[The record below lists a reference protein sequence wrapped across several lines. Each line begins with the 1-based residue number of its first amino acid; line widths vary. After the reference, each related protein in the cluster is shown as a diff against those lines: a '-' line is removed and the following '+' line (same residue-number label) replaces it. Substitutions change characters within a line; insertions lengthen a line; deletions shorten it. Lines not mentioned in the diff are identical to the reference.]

1 MRTAQDRITELTT
14 RQRYDGSS
22 MVIKLHAIKGYFD
35 YEIYLIKEVDV
46 KIKLPVGKGG
56 LTLQKKNEGEIYESS
71 IDQNVVIMKGKYNGE
86 DPEELF
92 RQAES
97 LVGKWICGKQ
107 ITKPND
113 INSPRSTS

>member
-1 MRTAQDRITELTT
+1 MRTAKERINELTK

-22 MVIKLHAIKGYFD
+22 MVIKLHSVNGYFH

-56 LTLQKKNEGEIYESS
+56 LTLQRKNEGEIFESS

-92 RQAES
+92 KQAES

-107 ITKPND
+107 VR
-113 INSPRSTS
+113 SPMT